1 MRARLI
7 NRGVSYYVNCAGKY
21 PPLLVSGETGGSAEL
36 APERSLDDKT
46 ILGQQ

>member
-1 MRARLI
+1 MRARLP

-21 PPLLVSGETGGSAEL
+21 PLPLVSEGRGGSAEL
-36 APERSLDDKT
+36 APKRSLDDKS